1 MSKINCRRTIRAME
15 NDPITMRFEIEI
27 GREMAERA
35 KKIFTSYGLT
45 IENGI
50 VCMIKRTYEFD
61 DVPFFELIPEEDQ
74 EIDF

>member
-1 MSKINCRRTIRAME
+1 MLNINCSRTIRAME
-15 NDPITMRFEIEI
+15 NDPITLQFEIKI

-35 KKIFTSYGLT
+35 KEIFTSYGLT

-50 VCMIKRTYEFD
+50 VCMIKRTFEFD
-61 DVPFFELIPEEDQ
+61 DIPFFELLPDEAQ